1 MGQEWCLYIP
11 RRLTLPPRQGDPHPP
26 RQVCPGEWVYHY
38 VDTAKIG
45 AGHYGPGHHLR
56 FTLSK
61 DANEGAAIAMTRHSN
76 VVNVPSC
83 RCHMRHALGMCR

>member
-1 MGQEWCLYIP
+1 MTPTPPYPPYGNS
-11 RRLTLPPRQGDPHPP
+11 RRPPYPPHPP